1 MNKDTHTYL
10 SRLDI
15 ELNKT
20 AGRGDMA
27 LKLIGTA
34 YNAVKNTPKSIFSR
48 THGKMIDLT
57 KPIDK
62 ITGTANSLKDMILE
76 DGVKKDTV
84 FTRSL
89 QSDYARLLRDRLQ
102 ELSGLTAASLN

>member
-1 MNKDTHTYL
+1 MNKEVHTYL
-10 SRLDI
+10 SRLDL

-20 AGRGDMA
+20 AGRGEMA

-34 YNAVKNTPKSIFSR
+34 YNAVKNTPKSFFSR
-48 THGKMIDLT
+48 AHGKMIDLS

-62 ITGTANSLKDMILE
+62 ITGTANSLKDMILK
-76 DGVKKDTV
+76 DGVKRDTI

-89 QSDYARLLRDRLQ
+89 QSDYTRLLRDRLQ
-102 ELSGLTAASLN
+102 ELSGLTTPALN